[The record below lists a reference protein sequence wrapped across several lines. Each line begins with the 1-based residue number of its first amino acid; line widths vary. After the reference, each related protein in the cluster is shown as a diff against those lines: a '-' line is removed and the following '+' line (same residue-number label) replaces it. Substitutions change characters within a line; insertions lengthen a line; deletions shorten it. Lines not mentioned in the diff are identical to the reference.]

1 MTGYAVEDVKRMIEL
16 LAHIYDII
24 DDLVAKKYVPY
35 YKWAITEMKYIIR
48 RENKIAV
55 SFFDNAGLCPLC
67 RQEIK
72 AESIDNM
79 FYCPNCGQR
88 IDVIINK
95 IPEKLYGIKN
105 TNTGEIVFNARGVP
119 YHTYDAALK
128 RLRQL
133 DEDKYTIVIYK
144 ISDNN

>member
-1 MTGYAVEDVKRMIEL
+1 MTSDEAREAIEVL
-16 LAHIYDII
+16 E
-24 DDLVAKKYVPY
+24 VAKAEVEWNYPLNY
-35 YKWAITEMKYIIR
+35 AI
-48 RENKIAV
+48 
-55 SFFDNAGLCPLC
+55 LCPLC

-95 IPEKLYGIKN
+95 TPEKLYGIKN
-105 TNTGEIVFNARGVP
+105 TNTGEVVFNARGVP

-133 DEDKYTIVIYK
+133 DEDKYTIVTYK